1 MILHVSLLIRLLVS
15 ALPCRRFSSVGFFG
29 FYGFYGFY
37 GDVGVNLRVLVVG
50 LVGLICASALAAA
63 PAGGIAT
70 GGSISASE
78 QTCRA
83 CHSMDTTKVG
93 PPFRAIS
100 ERYRGD
106 PDAVAKLKRSML
118 EGSSGKWN
126 TGARMPAN
134 AISAEEAERFA
145 KWVLGVR

>member
-1 MILHVSLLIRLLVS
+1 M
-15 ALPCRRFSSVGFFG
+15 GM
-29 FYGFYGFY
+29 
-37 GDVGVNLRVLVVG
+37 NLRILSAAW
-50 LVGLICASALAAA
+50 LYLICGSTFAAA
-63 PAGGIAT
+63 PAGGIST
-70 GGSISASE
+70 GRSISASE

-93 PPFRAIS
+93 PSFRAIS

-106 PDAVAKLKRSML
+106 SDAVAKLKKSML

-126 TGARMPAN
+126 TGAQMPPN